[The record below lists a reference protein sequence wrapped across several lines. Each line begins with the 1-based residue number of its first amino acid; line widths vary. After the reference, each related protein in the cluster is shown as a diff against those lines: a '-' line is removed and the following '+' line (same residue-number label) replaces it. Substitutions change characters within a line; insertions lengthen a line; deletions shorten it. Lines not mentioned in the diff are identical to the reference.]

1 MLMAILLVGA
11 VALGWLLACGGLAPR
26 GAGRSHGLD
35 RRLRWVE
42 RHPGEVNTGD
52 IERVLLRQGL
62 SLADVRLVTNRAFSL
77 GIKPFTMWMWI
88 QAYGARELAVAV
100 AGDLPHDELL
110 EHLGEGT
117 LPDFHELEV
126 FAALNG
132 LEAATIDAGRHR
144 EVPLAAST
152 PPRSRSAARSTT
164 SRSTSPAPGR
174 PGCGPRSGPP
184 TRRPPRRAGSRPA
197 GTRSSTTSPPEPTAG
212 SERPDH
218 PRGVADRDHV
228 RRQVAGHHRAA
239 PTTVLSPMVTP
250 ASTIAPP
257 PSQTL
262 SPIVI
267 GGRGL
272 PLLAPGLRHRSGA
285 SGSAAGRWGRSGRP
299 RRS

>member
-1 MLMAILLVGA
+1 MLMTISLVGA
-11 VALGWLLACGGLAPR
+11 VALGWLLASGGLAPR
-26 GAGRSHGLD
+26 GVGRSHGLD

-144 EVPLAAST
+144 EVPFPALDPTEVAQRRTVDDLEIYEPGTWPPGVRPQVRT
-152 PPRSRSAARSTT
+152 PDA
-164 SRSTSPAPGR
+164 
-174 PGCGPRSGPP
+174 PP
-184 TRRPPRRAGSRPA
+184 TEARRLPPGWDSFF
-197 GTRSSTTSPPEPTAG
+197 
-212 SERPDH
+212 D
-218 PRGVADRDHV
+218 D
-228 RRQVAGHHRAA
+228 
-239 PTTVLSPMVTP
+239 L
-250 ASTIAPP
+250 AS
-257 PSQTL
+257 
-262 SPIVI
+262 
-267 GGRGL
+267 
-272 PLLAPGLRHRSGA
+272 
-285 SGSAAGRWGRSGRP
+285 
-299 RRS
+299 

>member
-1 MLMAILLVGA
+1 MLMAIMLVGA
-11 VALGWLLACGGLAPR
+11 VALGWLLASGGLVPR

-52 IERVLLRQGL
+52 IERLLLRQGL

-132 LEAATIDAGRHR
+132 LQAATIDAGRHR
-144 EVPLAAST
+144 EVSLPATPEVAPRRTLDDLDIYEPGTWPPGVRAQQVRTPGAAST
-152 PPRSRSAARSTT
+152 EARRLPPGWDSFFDDLAA
-164 SRSTSPAPGR
+164 
-174 PGCGPRSGPP
+174 
-184 TRRPPRRAGSRPA
+184 
-197 GTRSSTTSPPEPTAG
+197 
-212 SERPDH
+212 
-218 PRGVADRDHV
+218 
-228 RRQVAGHHRAA
+228 
-239 PTTVLSPMVTP
+239 
-250 ASTIAPP
+250 
-257 PSQTL
+257 
-262 SPIVI
+262 
-267 GGRGL
+267 
-272 PLLAPGLRHRSGA
+272 
-285 SGSAAGRWGRSGRP
+285 
-299 RRS
+299 